1 MMLFPLLRLRG
12 GIKIERYHM
21 PRKKIVVIT
30 GGAGFLGSHLCDRFL
45 AEDYKVIAVDN
56 FITGNPDN
64 IKHLKKDK
72 NFEFL
77 KQDISKSLKV
87 TGPVDAV
94 LDFASPASPVDYM
107 KYPIETLMVGSYG
120 TQNSLELAKQKK
132 ARFMIASTSEVYGD
146 PEVHPQ
152 REDYWGHV
160 NSVGPRSCYDEA
172 KRYAEAIT
180 MAYRRT
186 HKVDTKILRIFNT
199 YGPRM
204 QIKDGR
210 VVPNLIDQVLH
221 HKPLTVYGNGKQTR
235 SFCYYSDLVDG
246 IYRLLNSNHSGPMNI
261 GNPDEFTILE
271 FAKMVIEL
279 SNTKS
284 KIVFKELPTDD
295 PKQRKPDITLAKSV
309 LGWTPKVKLRDGLK
323 LTMDWFAANQK

>member
-1 MMLFPLLRLRG
+1 MS
-12 GIKIERYHM
+12 
-21 PRKKIVVIT
+21 RKKTVVIT
-30 GGAGFLGSHLCDRFL
+30 GGAGFLGSHLCDRFMQ
-45 AEDYKVIAVDN
+45 EGYRVIAVDN
-56 FITGNPDN
+56 LITGNLDN
-64 IKHLKKDK
+64 IKHLRKDK
-72 NFEFL
+72 DFDFV
-77 KQDISKSLKV
+77 KHDISKPFKV
-87 TGPVDAV
+87 AGSVYAV
-94 LDFASPASPVDYM
+94 MDFASPASPVDYM

-120 TQNSLELAKQKK
+120 TQNSLDLARQKK

-152 REDYWGHV
+152 KEDYWGHV
-160 NSVGPRSCYDEA
+160 NPVGPRSCYDEA

-180 MAYRRT
+180 IAYRRT
-186 HKVDTKILRIFNT
+186 YKLDTKILRIFNT

-210 VVPNLIDQVLH
+210 VVPNFIDQALH
-221 HKPLTVYGNGKQTR
+221 NQPLTVYGNGKQTR

-246 IYRLLNSNHSGPMNI
+246 IYRLLHSNHSGPMNI

-271 FAKMVIEL
+271 FAKLVLEL

-284 KIVFKELPTDD
+284 KIVYKELPKDD

-309 LGWTPKVKLRDGLK
+309 LGWAPKVKLREGLK
-323 LTMDWFAANQK
+323 LTMDWFAARQK

>member
-1 MMLFPLLRLRG
+1 
-12 GIKIERYHM
+12 M

-64 IKHLKKDK
+64 LKHLKKDK
-72 NFEFL
+72 NFSFI
-77 KQDISKSLKV
+77 KQNISKSLKI

-94 LDFASPASPVDYM
+94 MDFASPASPVDYM

-160 NSVGPRSCYDEA
+160 NSIGPRSCYDEA

-210 VVPNLIDQVLH
+210 VVPNLIDQVLNNQ
-221 HKPLTVYGNGKQTR
+221 PLTVYGDGKQTR

-246 IYRLLNSNHSGPMNI
+246 IYRLLNSDHSGPMNI

-271 FAKMVIEL
+271 FAQLVIEL
-279 SNTKS
+279 SKTKS
-284 KIVFKELPTDD
+284 KIIYKPLPKDD
-295 PKQRKPDITLAKSV
+295 PRQRKPDITLAKNV